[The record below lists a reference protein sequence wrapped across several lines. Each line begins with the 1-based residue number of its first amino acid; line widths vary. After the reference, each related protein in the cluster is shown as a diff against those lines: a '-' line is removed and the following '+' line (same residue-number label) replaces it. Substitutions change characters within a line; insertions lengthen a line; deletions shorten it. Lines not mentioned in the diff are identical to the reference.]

1 MQSII
6 DDFNRSG
13 LSREDLQG
21 MTPDDIRA
29 YFSVANYRHMF
40 GLEQVSPPEVLAALA
55 EYALDLAGSS

>member
-1 MQSII
+1 MSII

-21 MTPDDIRA
+21 MTPDEIRA
-29 YFSVANYRHMF
+29 YFSEANYRHMF
-40 GLEQVSPPEVLAALA
+40 AEQVSPPEVLAALA